1 MKNIWTILEKLV
13 PAHDFTEVPPSDIVQ
28 FLKELSET
36 GLPTE
41 MSDFHTGGYFMSR
54 FIDRWESITE
64 DSTPGQREYPTKVFD
79 HVGLSIKLI
88 YAWESLT
95 RGLFSAKN
103 TTPEIILESA
113 NDLWCSA
120 FLSSDGFS
128 KQALQMLRNY
138 CEECVAILYFRL
150 NKAEYQSW
158 LADYRSYHFPDFR
171 TMVGFLKDRGHLTA
185 DENGFLHNQYTS
197 LNSSVHSR
205 RHRLNMGFARM
216 SRNLANMGLD
226 DNDDWANEVEKLIR
240 FMLALYGRLSENGFW
255 AR

>member
-1 MKNIWTILEKLV
+1 MKNIWTMLEKLV
-13 PAHDFTEVPPSDIVQ
+13 PGHDFKEVPPTDIVQ

-41 MSDFHTGGYFMSR
+41 TSDFYAGGYFMSR
-54 FIDRWESITE
+54 FIDRWESIAE
-64 DSTPGQREYPTKVFD
+64 NSTLGQREYPTKVFD
-79 HVGLSIKLI
+79 HIGLSIKLI

-95 RGLFSAKN
+95 RGLFSAKDA
-103 TTPEIILESA
+103 TPEIILESA

-120 FLSSDGFS
+120 FLSSEGFS
-128 KQALQMLRNY
+128 KQAFQMLRNY

-158 LADYRSYHFPDFR
+158 LADYRSYHFPEYR
-171 TMVGFLKDRGHLTA
+171 IMVGYLKDRGLLTTN
-185 DENGFLHNQYTS
+185 ENGFLHDQYTS

-216 SRNLANMGLD
+216 SRNLANFGLD
-226 DNDDWANEVEKLIR
+226 DNSDWATEVEKLIR

-255 AR
+255 GR